1 MNASQSQQRPAV
13 LITGVST
20 GIGFDAARELI
31 AHGFQVLGSVRKS
44 EDGERVKQTLGEH
57 FTPLLFDVT
66 DLEAIAQ
73 AVPQVQQIVGDS
85 GLAGLV
91 NNAGVAPTGPLMHMP
106 LEEFQRCID
115 INLYGVLRTT
125 QAFLPLLGAR
135 RNCPHPP
142 GRIVNLSS
150 ISGGV
155 AFPLV
160 GAYACSKHALEA
172 LTDTLRRELGIY
184 GIAVVAI
191 EPGAIQTPIWDKAQA
206 VDARYAH
213 TDYADAMARMPE
225 FAAKESRNGKP
236 VAVVSAAIRDAL
248 TSPRPK
254 TRYPLTAMWTIR
266 KLVPTRAMDRIAS
279 KTIGL
284 SGKNT

>member
-1 MNASQSQQRPAV
+1 METTQTKQRPTV

-20 GIGFDAARELI
+20 GIGFDTARELI
-31 AHGFQVLGSVRKS
+31 AHGFRILGSVRKV
-44 EDGERVKQTLGEH
+44 EDGTRVKEALGEH
-57 FTPLLFDVT
+57 FTPLFFDVT
-66 DLEAIAQ
+66 DAVAIAR
-73 AVPQVQQIVGDS
+73 AVPQVQEIVGTA

-91 NNAGVAPTGPLMHMP
+91 NNAGVAPTAPLMHMP
-106 LEEFQRCID
+106 MEEFQRCID
-115 INLYGVLRTT
+115 INVFGVLRVT

-135 RNCPHPP
+135 KNCPHPP

-172 LTDTLRRELGIY
+172 MTDALRRELGIY
-184 GIAVVAI
+184 GIHVVAI
-191 EPGAIQTPIWDKAQA
+191 EPGSIQTPIWEKAQA
-206 VDARYAH
+206 IDPRYAA
-213 TDYADAMARMPE
+213 TDYADVMAKMPE
-225 FAAKESRNGKP
+225 FSANENRKGKP
-236 VAVVSAAIRDAL
+236 VTVVSAAIRDAL

-254 TRYPLTAMWTIR
+254 TRYPLTALWTVR
-266 KLVPTRAMDRIAS
+266 KLVPTRVLDHIAR

-284 SGKNT
+284 TVSNP